1 MSGTFGNIC
10 RFRIKGIQPNGDQ
23 EYLEKNSRKFRKST
37 CINVSPYIVIA
48 MERDSHF
55 HSSYIVL
62 AVMNHL
68 RMAYSIQKGVCGFSA
83 NVGPFYIGDLN
94 ICGFRY
100 P

>member
-1 MSGTFGNIC
+1 M
-10 RFRIKGIQPNGDQ
+10 
-23 EYLEKNSRKFRKST
+23 EKNSRKFRKST

-62 AVMNHL
+62 AIMNHL
-68 RMAYSIQKGVCGFSA
+68 RMAYSMQKDVCEFSA
-83 NVGPFYIGDLN
+83 NGVWPFYIGDLN
-94 ICGFRY
+94 ICGFGY